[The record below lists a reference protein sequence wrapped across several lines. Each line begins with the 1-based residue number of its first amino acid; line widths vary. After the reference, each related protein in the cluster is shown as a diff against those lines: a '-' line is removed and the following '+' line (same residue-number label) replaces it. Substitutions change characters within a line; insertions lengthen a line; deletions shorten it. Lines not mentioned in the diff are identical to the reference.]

1 MTQDARYLKTDRM
14 RYTKDKFSANLV
26 ILAIVFDC
34 LYFVSLYQSDVGTYY
49 YTWMIGV
56 SVVYNLVFLL
66 AAFLASESVKNRRT
80 GYSVVLIAL
89 GLVQIAR
96 IFILPAQAHAA
107 TALVNGVEVPVMDDK
122 QYLYMVACLILS
134 GICCL
139 VAAVTSARNNKILAD
154 YMRTIENQAA

>member
-1 MTQDARYLKTDRM
+1 MTRDVQLIQKDRM

>member
-1 MTQDARYLKTDRM
+1 MTRDVQMIQKDRM

>member
-1 MTQDARYLKTDRM
+1 MTRDVQLIQKDRM

-122 QYLYMVACLILS
+122 QYLYVVVCLILS